1 MIDLTGKYAKVAV
14 MVPSSMNPG
23 NTTYD
28 DPSLAMTAPGSQSI
42 LPAPEKKHID
52 VLPLPIASDGQ
63 IPLSNSPDNIRP
75 LPAHPGGGTFD
86 LPSWTGSW
94 KPTEGNV

>member
-1 MIDLTGKYAKVAV
+1 MIDLTSKYAAKAV
-14 MVPSSMNPG
+14 LVPSSMNPG

-42 LPAPEKKHID
+42 LPYAEKKHTD
-52 VLPLPIASDGQ
+52 VLPLPVASDGQ
-63 IPLSNSPDNIRP
+63 IPLSNSPDNIKP
-75 LPAHPGGGTFD
+75 PPSHPGGGKFD
-86 LPSWTGSW
+86 LPAWTGSW